1 MDSSAFNRRIP
12 PDFEMI
18 ILAMS
23 IILIMCVTVI
33 TYFQAIPNIKDFQCT
48 ESAIVN
54 GVPECVEY
62 RRNER

>member
-1 MDSSAFNRRIP
+1 MDSSAFNRWIP

-18 ILAMS
+18 LLAMS

-48 ESAIVN
+48 EYAIIN
-54 GVPECVEY
+54 GAAECIEY
-62 RRNER
+62 RRKEK

>member
-1 MDSSAFNRRIP
+1 MV
-12 PDFEMI
+12 EMI

-54 GVPECVEY
+54 GVTECVKYE
-62 RRNER
+62 RRNNNERSTEEDLG